1 MPFTSITINE
11 TFELRTHIGS
21 LWRKIEASY
30 EIGEGED
37 EYIARDKIKSF
48 LDESH
53 RKYYSYELPK
63 ALPSKK
69 EDLYFNETTRKYEK

>member
-1 MPFTSITINE
+1 MPFTSVSIHE
-11 TFELRTHIGS
+11 TYELLTPIGS

-37 EYIARDKIKSF
+37 EYTARDKVKAF

-53 RKYYSYELPK
+53 KKYCPELPQQSAPPK
-63 ALPSKK
+63 FLNINTGKM
-69 EDLYFNETTRKYEK
+69 EY

>member
-1 MPFTSITINE
+1 MPFTSVTINE

-30 EIGEGED
+30 QIGEGED
-37 EYIARDKIKSF
+37 EYIARDKVKAF

-53 RKYYSYELPK
+53 RKYYSDELPK
-63 ALPSKK
+63 ALPPKK
-69 EDLYFNETTRKYEK
+69 EDLFFNESTRKYEK